1 MLHLWLQL
9 KLHTI
14 NGDTRLHESGH
25 KTTVKAPAS
34 ITGMRRRTVAVDV
47 AARMQL
53 TVALRGRQ
61 ERTARA
67 DSVDAY
73 GSLYGWPAP
82 GEAVRGFRP
91 SCEPTRKRHG
101 VYGKRKRHQLC
112 SSNEQGP
119 SAVPNARVGT
129 IGPTADHEGG
139 RLREFVASRDV
150 DALHTFHKSRFEGG
164 LMQVTEAVR
173 AGTPRAIFWA
183 TSHAG
188 GGMPKPPWRDHFS
201 LSSGKLCQ
209 ARAFF
214 RVEGV
219 SYALVH
225 MYVAFRPQDNVPSL
239 PLIARR
245 TLQTA
250 FVQHQGLQPAYAVVD
265 RRQIMQPAFVVGDI
279 ARTTTAGV
287 WQVARRQEWQNFD
300 YRDHQCATAWKTT
313 LR

>member
-1 MLHLWLQL
+1 
-9 KLHTI
+9 
-14 NGDTRLHESGH
+14 
-25 KTTVKAPAS
+25 
-34 ITGMRRRTVAVDV
+34 
-47 AARMQL
+47 
-53 TVALRGRQ
+53 
-61 ERTARA
+61 
-67 DSVDAY
+67 
-73 GSLYGWPAP
+73 
-82 GEAVRGFRP
+82 
-91 SCEPTRKRHG
+91 
-101 VYGKRKRHQLC
+101 
-112 SSNEQGP
+112 
-119 SAVPNARVGT
+119 
-129 IGPTADHEGG
+129 
-139 RLREFVASRDV
+139 
-150 DALHTFHKSRFEGG
+150 
-164 LMQVTEAVR
+164 
-173 AGTPRAIFWA
+173 
-183 TSHAG
+183 
-188 GGMPKPPWRDHFS
+188 MPKPPWRDHFS

-313 LR
+313 LRWARAVDAQASSFRYGRDTCFPIGRLFNKNVGI